1 MEGQIAQ
8 TEQLKKEIE
17 RQEEDNKEILEQIRQ
32 DAENEENDIGSK
44 NEQNKKQV
52 GEMSLRSKAELQ
64 LTQNKLH
71 DLGQDTDQLL
81 RQIQDKEIQLRLKQD
96 EEKKLQKAIT
106 NKKVEIE
113 ERDLMIGEKEKDIYK
128 LKKKT

>member
-1 MEGQIAQ
+1 
-8 TEQLKKEIE
+8 
-17 RQEEDNKEILEQIRQ
+17 
-32 DAENEENDIGSK
+32 
-44 NEQNKKQV
+44 
-52 GEMSLRSKAELQ
+52 MSLRSKAELQ

-96 EEKKLQKAIT
+96 EEKKLLKAIT